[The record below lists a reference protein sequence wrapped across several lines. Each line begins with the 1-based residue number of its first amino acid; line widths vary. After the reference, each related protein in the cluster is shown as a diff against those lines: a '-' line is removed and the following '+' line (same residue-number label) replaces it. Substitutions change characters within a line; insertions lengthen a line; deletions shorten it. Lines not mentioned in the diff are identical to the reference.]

1 MLITSAGLWLYCRSS
16 IILALRNVLR
26 VKLMQPS
33 VFACVKQAQAYF
45 VKKPPRI
52 RAGTRLRFKIG
63 KGFGNPSGPPR

>member
-1 MLITSAGLWLYCRSS
+1 VLITSALWLYRRSS
-16 IILALRNVLR
+16 IILALRDVLR

-52 RAGTRLRFKIG
+52 RVGTRLRFKIG
-63 KGFGNPSGPPR
+63 EGFGNPSGPPR